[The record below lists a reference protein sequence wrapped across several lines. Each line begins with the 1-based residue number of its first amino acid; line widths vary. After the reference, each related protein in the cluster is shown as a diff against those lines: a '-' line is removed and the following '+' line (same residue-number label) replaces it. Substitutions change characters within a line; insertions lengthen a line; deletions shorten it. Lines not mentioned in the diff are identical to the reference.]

1 MTLAD
6 ELRALASRLDDTD
19 AGLVTT
25 SAWAMDRLT
34 QRLAKALGVAEA
46 VVRLS
51 DGLNAGPT
59 QGHTEA
65 VSAAP
70 EGSGPAHRAR
80 ITPMASADPAGWY
93 SDRDWEHRDDAHRVT
108 FEGEGA

>member
-6 ELRALASRLDDTD
+6 ELRALASRLPPTE

-34 QRLAKALGVAEA
+34 QRLAKALGVAES

-65 VSAAP
+65 VSIAP
-70 EGSGPAHRAR
+70 RGLGRAD
-80 ITPMASADPAGWY
+80 SADSADWY
-93 SDRDWEHRDDAHRVT
+93 STHGWENRDDAHRVT

>member
-51 DGLNAGPT
+51 DGLNAGPS

-65 VSAAP
+65 AP
-70 EGSGPAHRAR
+70 IAPGGLGRAD
-80 ITPMASADPAGWY
+80 SADSADWY
-93 SDRDWEHRDDAHRVT
+93 GDHGWEHRDDAHRVT